1 MLTGSIIDTY
11 HEQLLP
17 FFNNAIEQQGSE
29 LYRLCASRKVIM
41 ANSMKMLAEDITNP
55 YWLETAGGDTQYGQ
69 VSTDHRILRTNDVA
83 YSILEDA
90 YLIADQGH
98 SESETVARHAAR
110 MANRLQLFCENYLIN
125 GKNGV
130 GGIAGTV
137 ERHSAN
143 GGAATIPFK
152 AANTIYAGD
161 RRFGAIDNT
170 NIDRNGTISAGL
182 SVAKILAAS
191 SLMGERFA
199 TMPKV
204 CVTSSYGAYTLM
216 SDPRYANMQ
225 YNPTNASV
233 ITGRLNPIQG
243 IQYFV
248 ISEYVPKNIQ
258 MHKADGTSNLQ
269 DTDGGDITGEYA
281 YVFSL
286 DHFMMGQKPVADNS
300 DWDLSVL
307 PDPTKNHN
315 LSVLF
320 RGSIGSCRLDEDAFY
335 RIEVARVPGGKT
347 VDWTGQ

>member
-29 LYRLCASRKVIM
+29 LYRLLASRKIIM
-41 ANSMKMLAEDITNP
+41 ANSAKMLSEDVTNP

-69 VSTDHRILRTNDVA
+69 ISTDHRILRTNDVA

-90 YLIADQGH
+90 YLTADQGH
-98 SESETVARHAAR
+98 SESETIARHAAR

-125 GKNGV
+125 GKNGI

-143 GGAATIPFK
+143 GGNATIPFK

-161 RRFGAIDNT
+161 IRFGTVDTIDTTNT
-170 NIDRNGTISAGL
+170 IKYGL
-182 SVAKILAAS
+182 SVSKILAAS
-191 SLMGERFA
+191 ALMCERFA

-204 CVTSSYGAYTLM
+204 CVTSSFGAYTLM
-216 SDPRYANMQ
+216 SDPRYANVQ
-225 YNPTNASV
+225 YNPTNASI

-248 ISEYVPKNIQ
+248 ISEYVPKDLQ
-258 MHKADGTSNLQ
+258 MHKADGT
-269 DTDGGDITGEYA
+269 DMKYDDGTNVFGEYA

-286 DHFMMGQKPVADNS
+286 DHFIMGQKPIADNI

-320 RGSIGSCRLDEDAFY
+320 RGSIGACRLDEDAFY
-335 RIEVARVPGGKT
+335 RIEVARLDPTKKMAE
-347 VDWTGQ
+347 